1 MAGIFANIGSDIKK
15 LQSLKN
21 EIREVKKELQSID
34 VKVNIDIAQGLEARL
49 KSLTGQYDALVQ
61 KAAQADA
68 KIAES
73 AARINQS
80 AEKVIKAQEQMTR
93 AAGAQPQAAAGG
105 TSSTANQAQTASVQA
120 QAKAYDELKDAIEDY
135 LGTMEG
141 NARYIAETELAI
153 KRAREN
159 ISLLHKDISSKG
171 GIASEAQIKNLTHYT
186 EELSRLKLQLQEAK
200 RDFNTDLRINIAGE
214 GSLKQLQNQ
223 LLQLQRVWDN
233 MAESV
238 RNSPTGQQ
246 FASSIKALN
255 QQVSEL
261 EQTMGRYQRN
271 VGNYASGWNGLSMS
285 IQQIGRELPSL
296 AMGINTFF
304 LAISNNLPILTDE
317 IARAR
322 KEYNALKAAG
332 QAATPVWK
340 QVVSSLVSWQTALT
354 VGITLLTLYGKDIIE
369 WVGNLFKAK
378 DGTAELEAATKRLNT
393 TVSKVYGSISEEM
406 RNLRSLNDALQ
417 NAKRGTDE
425 WESIRQKIV
434 AGYSKYLPSID
445 SEIEKTGTLA
455 GSYEKLAESIQRAAA
470 ARGFEKYSAEED
482 EKYFEER
489 NKQLQRV
496 YDAFIGQLG
505 EDEGLKKYQEWLELL
520 DSGMRPSLQ
529 KQGEFGKID
538 KGLGRRNANYYLIEL
553 QNLQEAHDKALGR
566 YREIFNMSEGAET
579 ALPPDSIKAM
589 RESIAARREA
599 LEQMSVGSKEYVKL
613 KAQIEADERNLEKL
627 TQKQDKTNK
636 EADKRKESQQK
647 LSDELLSLQ
656 EKNQQDEIALMKDG
670 TEKKLKQIEA
680 DYEAQ
685 RNAIAKQERDWAKEN
700 KETGV
705 ADVNANGLTTDQQ
718 EEIDRANKLN
728 EDSRLKSILEVR
740 KAESDALNDYLK
752 EYGTFQQRKLAIT
765 QEYADKIAKAQTEGE
780 RLSLGKERDQKLSS
794 MEAEALRMSI
804 DWPSVFGEFGGMFDE
819 VMRPTLE
826 KVKQY
831 MQTDDFKKLQ
841 PTDQSE
847 ITEAVNRLEQSLG
860 GAGNVSFKQLGKDVD
875 TLRQSLLD
883 LNEAKQQEAEAL
895 ERLAEAQEAYENA
908 LKNGTEEEKAAADL
922 RLTSAQDE
930 ADSASENVRKAEEVA
945 QQNQQATT
953 KTATSLRANMENV
966 TQGLQK
972 LASGGIQAAYE
983 GLLQL
988 AKGGGENNKMT
999 EIANKLEDVFIIGWI
1014 VQIID
1019 VFKDGLS
1026 NLVGGLLDGIFNA
1039 VSGILSDVLSGD
1051 LFVTI
1056 GSSIMKGVGNIFE
1069 ALTFGGFSHW
1079 GNNVAETK
1087 ETIERLTTRN
1097 EALIDSIDRL
1107 NETMKEARGSETVKA
1122 TEKAIELQQKV
1133 NENYRDIAAARA
1145 HYQGKHH
1152 SWSKYFNDWL
1162 DGVMGNPN
1170 FNTGHND
1177 WEVYQRMNEIAGFQI
1192 KSRTDFLS
1200 ITPEQMAEMLADAD
1214 IKQLLVD
1221 IGEGG
1226 YGAKMVATL
1235 EDFADQAGKIE
1246 ELREQMYE
1254 SLTQISFDSMYDSF
1268 IDTLMDMDASAE
1280 DFADNFSEYMMK
1292 ALLANKV
1299 GEMMYD
1305 DLESWYEKF
1314 GESMK
1319 DGELTADEMASL
1331 REDWDKLVDEG
1342 LALRDNIAAAT
1353 GYDQTGSA
1361 QQQQASAGYSVAA
1374 SQESIDM
1381 TYGRLTAM
1389 YEAEL
1394 RIEKNGELM
1403 YNVADEMRGIIAQSY
1418 LELQQISEN
1427 TGEIIKPIKQMQL
1440 DIAEVKK
1447 NTARL

>member
-1 MAGIFANIGSDIKK
+1 MASIIVDLSDDIKK
-15 LQSLKN
+15 LQSLKA
-21 EIREVKKELQSID
+21 EIQEVKKELGSIN
-34 VKVNIDIAQGLEARL
+34 VNVHLDIKRDMESKL
-49 KSLTGQYDALVQ
+49 KSLTTQYDALVQ

-80 AEKVIKAQEQMTR
+80 AEKVIKAQEQMAR

-120 QAKAYDELKDAIEDY
+120 QAKAYDELAQEIDEVI
-135 LGTMEG
+135 GTSAQNIRRIVEEQ
-141 NARYIAETELAI
+141 NAI
-153 KRAREN
+153 KMLN
-159 ISLLHKDISSKG
+159 
-171 GIASEAQIKNLTHYT
+171 AQISNVRKNHTDGSGIVDEKGIRLLEHYNNQLEQHKIQLAQARQQLANNIKLDVSAATSMNALSQSLGRMRMAYRELT
-186 EELSRLKLQLQEAK
+186 EEERKSPFGQELLASIQQADAK
-200 RDFNTDLRINIAGE
+200 I
-214 GSLKQLQNQ
+214 KQLDATIGNH
-223 LLQLQRVWDN
+223 
-233 MAESV
+233 
-238 RNSPTGQQ
+238 
-246 FASSIKALN
+246 
-255 QQVSEL
+255 
-261 EQTMGRYQRN
+261 QRN
-271 VGNYASGWNGLSMS
+271 VGNYASGWNGLNMS

-369 WVGNLFKAK
+369 LVGNLFKAK

-393 TVSKVYGSISEEM
+393 TVSQVYGSISEEM

-455 GSYEKLAESIQRAAA
+455 GSYDKLAESIQRAAA

-505 EDEGLKKYQEWLELL
+505 EDEGLKKYQEWLKLL

-553 QNLQEAHDKALGR
+553 QNLQEAHDKALER

-599 LEQMSVGSKEYVKL
+599 LEQMSVGSKEYAKL
-613 KAQIEADERNLEKL
+613 KAQIEADEKKLEKL

-656 EKNQQDEIALMKDG
+656 EKNQQAEVDLMKES
-670 TEKKLKQIEA
+670 TEKKLKQIDA

-685 RNAIAKQERDWAKEN
+685 RNAIAKQEREWAKEN
-700 KETGV
+700 KEAGV
-705 ADVNANGLTTDQQ
+705 ADVNANGLTIDQQ

-728 EDSRLKSILEVR
+728 EDNQKKSILEVR

-752 EYGTFQQRKLAIT
+752 EYGTFQQRKLAMT

-780 RLSLGKERDQKLSS
+780 RLSLGKERDQKLSG

-804 DWPSVFGEFGGMFDE
+804 DWPSVFGEFGGMFDD

-831 MQTDDFKKLQ
+831 MQTDDFKNLQ

-847 ITEAVNRLEQSLG
+847 ITEAVNKLEQSLG
-860 GAGNVSFKQLGKDVD
+860 GAGKVGFKQLGVEVD
-875 TLRQSLLD
+875 KLRRSMLD
-883 LNEAKQQEAEAL
+883 LNDAKQQEAEAL
-895 ERLAEAQEAYENA
+895 ERLSEAQEAYENA
-908 LKNGTEEEKAAADL
+908 LNNGTDKEMAAAEL
-922 RLTSAQDE
+922 RLTTAKDE
-930 ADSASENVRKAEEVA
+930 ADSASENVRKAEEAA
-945 QQNQQATT
+945 QQNQKTTTDTATT
-953 KTATSLRANMENV
+953 LRNNMENV
-966 TQGLQK
+966 NQGLQK

-983 GLLQL
+983 GLIQL
-988 AKGGGENNKMT
+988 GKSSGSSKMSQ
-999 EIANKLEDVFIIGWI
+999 IADSLEDVFIIGWI
-1014 VQIID
+1014 VQILD

-1026 NLVGGLLDGIFNA
+1026 NVVEGLLDGIFSA
-1039 VSGILSDVLSGD
+1039 VSGIIGDVLSGD
-1051 LFVTI
+1051 LFVTLFD
-1056 GSSIMKGVGNIFE
+1056 SIKSGVGSILD
-1069 ALTFGGFSHW
+1069 AITFGGFSSW
-1079 GNNVAETK
+1079 TSSSNAKEVQ
-1087 ETIERLTTRN
+1087 ETIDRLTDRN
-1097 EALIDSIDRL
+1097 EALQSSIDAL
-1107 NETMKEARGSETVKA
+1107 NETMKEARGSQSVQAAKQAE
-1122 TEKAIELQQKV
+1122 EYQKEV
-1133 NENYRDIAAARA
+1133 NQNYLEMAMAQAGY
-1145 HYQGKHH
+1145 HGSHH
-1152 SWSKYFNDWL
+1152 SWNYYWGGFSQEQIDKLSEQIGREWSGSLWDL
-1162 DGVMGNPN
+1162 SPEEMQILKGNVDMWTQIQ
-1170 FNTGHND
+1170 NT
-1177 WEVYQRMNEIAGFQI
+1177 
-1192 KSRTDFLS
+1192 
-1200 ITPEQMAEMLADAD
+1200 
-1214 IKQLLVD
+1214 
-1221 IGEGG
+1221 GEGG
-1226 YGAKMVATL
+1226 YGGRLTDKL
-1235 EDFADQAGKIE
+1235 DDYIEQAGKLDEITE
-1246 ELREQMYE
+1246 TLRE

-1268 IDTLMDMDASAE
+1268 IDNLMNMEYSAE
-1280 DFADNFSEYMMK
+1280 DAADNIAEYFMRAM
-1292 ALLANKV
+1292 LSNKI
-1299 GEMMYD
+1299 GEMYAD
-1305 DLESWYEKF
+1305 QLEEWYKKF
-1314 GESMK
+1314 ATAME
-1319 DGELTADEMASL
+1319 DGSLDNDEMN
-1331 REDWDKLVDEG
+1331 
-1342 LALRDNIAAAT
+1342 ALRDEYLGYVEDALKLRDDLAAAT
-1353 GYDQTGSA
+1353 GYDQTGKNEQQSA
-1361 QQQQASAGYSVAA
+1361 SRGGYETMTQDQATELS
-1374 SQESIDM
+1374 
-1381 TYGRLTAM
+1381 GRLTAL
-1389 YEAEL
+1389 YESNL
-1394 RIEKNGELM
+1394 RLEQTGERTAGI
-1403 YNVADEMRGIIAQSY
+1403 ADEVRSIIAQSY
-1418 LELQQISEN
+1418 IELQQINEN
-1427 TGEIIKPIKQMQL
+1427 TGAIVKPIQQMQR
-1440 DIAEVKK
+1440 DIEEVKR
-1447 NTARL
+1447 NTSRI

>member
-1 MAGIFANIGSDIKK
+1 MAGIFANIDSDISK
-15 LQSLKN
+15 LRKLKA
-21 EIREVKKELQSID
+21 EIESVKKSLQSID

-80 AEKVIKAQEQMTR
+80 AEKVIKAQEQMAR
-93 AAGAQPQAAAGG
+93 AAGAQPQAASGG

-246 FASSIKALN
+246 FASSIKVLN

-296 AMGINTFF
+296 AMGWNTFF
-304 LAISNNLPILTDE
+304 QAISNNLPILSDE
-317 IARAR
+317 IKRATDR
-322 KEYNALKAAG
+322 YKELKEAG
-332 QAATPVWK
+332 EDAEPVWK
-340 QVVSSLVSWQTALT
+340 QVTKSILSWQTAML
-354 VGITLLTLYGKDIIE
+354 VGVTILSMYGKDIAE

-505 EDEGLKKYQEWLELL
+505 EDEGLKKYQEWLKLL

-553 QNLQEAHDKALGR
+553 QNLQEAHDKALER

-599 LEQMSVGSKEYVKL
+599 LEQMSVGSKEYAKL

-636 EADKRKESQQK
+636 EADKRKESRQK

-656 EKNQQDEIALMKDG
+656 EKNQQAEIALMKDG
-670 TEKKLKQIEA
+670 TEKKLKQIDA

-685 RNAIAKQERDWAKEN
+685 RNAIAKQSRDWAKEN
-700 KETGV
+700 KEAGV

-718 EEIDRANKLN
+718 AEIDHANKLN

-752 EYGTFQQRKLAIT
+752 EYGTFQQRKLAIA

-794 MEAEALRMSI
+794 VETEALKMSV
-804 DWPSVFGEFGGMFDE
+804 DWPSVFGEFGGMFDD

-847 ITEAVNRLEQSLG
+847 ITEAVNKLEQSLG
-860 GAGNVSFKQLGKDVD
+860 GAGKVSFKQLGKEVD
-875 TLRQSLLD
+875 ALRKSMLD
-883 LNEAKQQEAEAL
+883 LNDAKQQEAEAL

-908 LKNGTEEEKAAADL
+908 LNSGTDREKAAAEL
-922 RLTSAQDE
+922 RLTTAKDE
-930 ADSASENVRKAEEVA
+930 ADSASESVKKAEEAA
-945 QQNQQATT
+945 QQSQKTTTDTATT
-953 KTATSLRANMENV
+953 LRNNMENV
-966 TQGLQK
+966 NQGLQK

-983 GLLQL
+983 GLIQL
-988 AKGGGENNKMT
+988 GKGSGGSKMSQ
-999 EIANKLEDVFIIGWI
+999 IADKLEDVFIIGWI
-1014 VQIID
+1014 VQILD

-1026 NLVGGLLDGIFNA
+1026 NVVEGLLDGIFSA
-1039 VSGILSDVLSGD
+1039 VSGIIGDVLSGD
-1051 LFVTI
+1051 LFVTLFD
-1056 GSSIMKGVGNIFE
+1056 SIKSGVGSILD
-1069 ALTFGGFSHW
+1069 AVTFGGFSSW
-1079 GNNVAETK
+1079 TSSSNAKEVQ
-1087 ETIERLTTRN
+1087 ETIDRLTDRN
-1097 EALIDSIDRL
+1097 EALQSSIDAL
-1107 NETMKEARGSETVKA
+1107 NETMKEARGAQSVQAAKQAE
-1122 TEKAIELQQKV
+1122 EYQKEV
-1133 NENYRDIAAARA
+1133 NQNYLEMAMAQAGY
-1145 HYQGKHH
+1145 HGSHH
-1152 SWSKYFNDWL
+1152 SWNYYWGGFSQEQIDKLSEQIGREWSGSLWDL
-1162 DGVMGNPN
+1162 SPEEMQVLKGNVDMWEQIQ
-1170 FNTGHND
+1170 NT
-1177 WEVYQRMNEIAGFQI
+1177 
-1192 KSRTDFLS
+1192 
-1200 ITPEQMAEMLADAD
+1200 
-1214 IKQLLVD
+1214 
-1221 IGEGG
+1221 GEGG
-1226 YGAKMVATL
+1226 YGSRLTEKL
-1235 EDFADQAGKIE
+1235 DDYIDQAGKLE
-1246 ELREQMYE
+1246 EITNTLRE
-1254 SLTQISFDSMYDSF
+1254 SLTQITFDSMYDSF
-1268 IDTLMDMDASAE
+1268 IDNLMDMEYSAE
-1280 DFADNFSEYMMK
+1280 DAADNIAEYFMRAM
-1292 ALLANKV
+1292 LSNKI
-1299 GEMMYD
+1299 GEMYADQLEEWYKKFATAMEDGTLD
-1305 DLESWYEKF
+1305 DN
-1314 GESMK
+1314 
-1319 DGELTADEMASL
+1319 EMN
-1331 REDWDKLVDEG
+1331 
-1342 LALRDNIAAAT
+1342 ALRDEYLGYVEDALKLRDDLAAAT
-1353 GYDQTGSA
+1353 GYDQIA
-1361 QQQQASAGYSVAA
+1361 NDQQQQSASRGSYETMTQDQATELSGRFTALYESSLRLEQTGERTAG
-1374 SQESIDM
+1374 I
-1381 TYGRLTAM
+1381 
-1389 YEAEL
+1389 
-1394 RIEKNGELM
+1394 
-1403 YNVADEMRGIIAQSY
+1403 ADEVRSIIAQSY
-1418 LELQQISEN
+1418 IELQQINEN
-1427 TGEIIKPIKQMQL
+1427 TGAIVKPIQQMQK
-1440 DIAEVKK
+1440 DIEQVKQ
-1447 NTARL
+1447 NTSRL

>member
-1 MAGIFANIGSDIKK
+1 MAGIFANIDSDISK
-15 LQSLKN
+15 LRKLKA
-21 EIREVKKELQSID
+21 EIESVKKSLQSID

-80 AEKVIKAQEQMTR
+80 AEKVIKAQEQMAR
-93 AAGAQPQAAAGG
+93 AAGAQPQAASGG

-120 QAKAYDELKDAIEDY
+120 QAKAYDELAQEIDEVI
-135 LGTMEG
+135 GTRAQNIRRIVEEQ
-141 NARYIAETELAI
+141 NAI
-153 KRAREN
+153 KMLN
-159 ISLLHKDISSKG
+159 
-171 GIASEAQIKNLTHYT
+171 AQISNVRKNHTNNNGIVDEKGVRLLEHY
-186 EELSRLKLQLQEAK
+186 
-200 RDFNTDLRINIAGE
+200 NN
-214 GSLKQLQNQ
+214 
-223 LLQLQRVWDN
+223 
-233 MAESV
+233 
-238 RNSPTGQQ
+238 
-246 FASSIKALN
+246 
-255 QQVSEL
+255 EL
-261 EQTMGRYQRN
+261 EQHKIQLAQARQQLSNNIKLDVSAATSMNALSQSLGRMRMAYRELTEEERKSPFGQELLASIQQADAKIKQLDATIGNHQRN
-271 VGNYASGWNGLSMS
+271 VGNYASGWNGLNMS

-393 TVSKVYGSISEEM
+393 TVSEVYGSISEEM

-455 GSYEKLAESIQRAAA
+455 GSYDKLAESIQRAAA

-505 EDEGLKKYQEWLELL
+505 EDEGLKKYQEWLKLL

-553 QNLQEAHDKALGR
+553 QNLQKAHDKALER

-599 LEQMSVGSKEYVKL
+599 LEQMSVGSKEYAKL
-613 KAQIEADERNLEKL
+613 KAQIEADEKDLEKL
-627 TQKQDKTNK
+627 TQKQDKTSK
-636 EADKRKESQQK
+636 GAEERKQSQQK

-656 EKNQQDEIALMKDG
+656 EKNQQAEIDLMKES

-700 KETGV
+700 KEAGV
-705 ADVNANGLTTDQQ
+705 ANVNANGLTIDQQ

-728 EDSRLKSILEVR
+728 EDNQKKSILEVR
-740 KAESDALNDYLK
+740 KAESDSLNDYLK

-780 RLSLGKERDQKLSS
+780 RLSLGKERDQKLSG

-804 DWPSVFGEFGGMFDE
+804 DWPSVFGEFGGMFDD

-831 MQTDDFKKLQ
+831 MQTDDFKNLQ

-847 ITEAVNRLEQSLG
+847 ITEAVNKLEQSLG
-860 GAGNVSFKQLGKDVD
+860 GAGKVRFKQLGVEVD
-875 TLRQSLLD
+875 KLRRSMLD
-883 LNEAKQQEAEAL
+883 LNDAKQQEAEAL
-895 ERLAEAQEAYENA
+895 ERLSEAQEAYENA
-908 LKNGTEEEKAAADL
+908 LNNGTDKEMAAAEL
-922 RLTSAQDE
+922 RLTTAKDE
-930 ADSASENVRKAEEVA
+930 ADSASENVRKAEEAA
-945 QQNQQATT
+945 QQNQKTTTDTATT
-953 KTATSLRANMENV
+953 LRNNMENV
-966 TQGLQK
+966 NQGLQK

-983 GLLQL
+983 GLIQL
-988 AKGGGENNKMT
+988 GKSSGSSKMSQ
-999 EIANKLEDVFIIGWI
+999 IADKLEDVFIIGWI
-1014 VQIID
+1014 VQILD

-1026 NLVGGLLDGIFNA
+1026 NVVEGLLDGIFSA
-1039 VSGILSDVLSGD
+1039 VSGIIGDVLSGD
-1051 LFVTI
+1051 LFVTLFD
-1056 GSSIMKGVGNIFE
+1056 SIKSGVGSILD
-1069 ALTFGGFSHW
+1069 AITFGGFSSW
-1079 GNNVAETK
+1079 TSSSNAKEVQ
-1087 ETIERLTTRN
+1087 ETIDRLTDRN
-1097 EALIDSIDRL
+1097 EALQSSIDAL
-1107 NETMKEARGSETVKA
+1107 NETMKEARGSQSVQAAKQAE
-1122 TEKAIELQQKV
+1122 EYQKEV
-1133 NENYRDIAAARA
+1133 NQNYLEMAMAQAGY
-1145 HYQGKHH
+1145 HGSHH
-1152 SWSKYFNDWL
+1152 SWNYYWGGFSKEQIDKLSEQIGREWSGSL
-1162 DGVMGNPN
+1162 WDLSPEEMQILKGNVDMWTQIQ
-1170 FNTGHND
+1170 NT
-1177 WEVYQRMNEIAGFQI
+1177 
-1192 KSRTDFLS
+1192 
-1200 ITPEQMAEMLADAD
+1200 
-1214 IKQLLVD
+1214 
-1221 IGEGG
+1221 GEGG
-1226 YGAKMVATL
+1226 YGGRLTDKL
-1235 EDFADQAGKIE
+1235 DDYIEQAGKLDEITE
-1246 ELREQMYE
+1246 TLRE

-1268 IDTLMDMDASAE
+1268 IDNLMNMEYSAE
-1280 DFADNFSEYMMK
+1280 DAADNIAEYFMRAM
-1292 ALLANKV
+1292 LSNKI
-1299 GEMMYD
+1299 GEMYAD
-1305 DLESWYEKF
+1305 QLEEWYKKF
-1314 GESMK
+1314 ATAME
-1319 DGELTADEMASL
+1319 DGSLDNEEMN
-1331 REDWDKLVDEG
+1331 
-1342 LALRDNIAAAT
+1342 ALRDEYLGYVEDALKLRDDLAAAT
-1353 GYDQTGSA
+1353 GYDQIASV
-1361 QQQQASAGYSVAA
+1361 QQQQSASRGGYETMTQDQATELSGRFTALYESNLRLEQTGERTAG
-1374 SQESIDM
+1374 I
-1381 TYGRLTAM
+1381 
-1389 YEAEL
+1389 
-1394 RIEKNGELM
+1394 
-1403 YNVADEMRGIIAQSY
+1403 ADEVRSIIAQSY
-1418 LELQQISEN
+1418 IELQQINEN
-1427 TGEIIKPIKQMQL
+1427 TGAIVKPIQQMQR
-1440 DIAEVKK
+1440 DIEEVKR
-1447 NTARL
+1447 NTSRI